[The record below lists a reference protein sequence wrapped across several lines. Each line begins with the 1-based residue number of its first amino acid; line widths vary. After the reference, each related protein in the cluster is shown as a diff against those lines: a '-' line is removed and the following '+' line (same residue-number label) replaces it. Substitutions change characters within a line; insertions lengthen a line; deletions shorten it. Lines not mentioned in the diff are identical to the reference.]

1 MGMGVEK
8 WEMRSG
14 NIQFVILSGV
24 EGGNGQKN
32 TINLQASV
40 GKLTQSSF
48 NCN

>member
-24 EGGNGQKN
+24 EGGNGQKIPLICKHQLVN
-32 TINLQASV
+32 
-40 GKLTQSSF
+40 
-48 NCN
+48 